1 MHLCGMNRKLA
12 TGEMGRKTIEEFK
25 NAGKT
30 PLLFILD
37 NVRSALNTG
46 SVFRTA
52 DAFLLEGII
61 LCGYTATPPHR
72 DLLKTALGA
81 TETVNWEHYSDTLT
95 AVSELKQQ
103 GWTVLAAE
111 QTVNSTA
118 LDAYQPKPGEKLAL
132 VFGNE
137 VEGVQQEV
145 INCCAGSIEIPQHGA
160 KHSLNIAV
168 CAGIVAWE
176 LSRKIR
182 EVNMITGS

>member
-1 MHLCGMNRKLA
+1 MNRKLA

-72 DLLKTALGA
+72 DVLKTALGA
-81 TETVNWEHYSDTLT
+81 TETVNWEHYSETIT
-95 AVSELKQQ
+95 AVNELKQQ

-111 QTVNSTA
+111 QTAGSIA
-118 LDAYQPKPGEKLAL
+118 LDVYEPKPGEKLAL

-137 VEGVQQEV
+137 VEGVQQDV
-145 INCCAGSIEIPQHGA
+145 IDCCAGALEIPQHGA

-182 EVNMITGS
+182 R